1 MGSRAGMGVLR
12 AGKKGGS
19 KGVVARA
26 VREGRPRPFFIHSP
40 PGCRGEGAMPRY
52 CREPTWPSGRTG
64 KCTCQDFPRASS
76 TARCPSSWETRGRRG
91 AGAGR
96 RGSTRASGEDAT
108 AWLGPRRRLRQQREG
123 RGSDFRFGCEDRSS
137 GCHAARACPVSWA
150 AAQQPP
156 GPRRRQC
163 PPFLNQTPSTRG
175 RCWSHRRRATV
186 MGGYF

>member
-1 MGSRAGMGVLR
+1 MSPGQLMAT
-12 AGKKGGS
+12 
-19 KGVVARA
+19 A

-40 PGCRGEGAMPRY
+40 PGRRGEGGCPGTAGSPLGPQGAQESAPVRTSPERPQQHGVPAPGRRGEGAAQGPAGMAAPGPL
-52 CREPTWPSGRTG
+52 ERTLLPG
-64 KCTCQDFPRASS
+64 WD
-76 TARCPSSWETRGRRG
+76 
-91 AGAGR
+91 
-96 RGSTRASGEDAT
+96 
-108 AWLGPRRRLRQQREG
+108 PRRRLRQQREG

-137 GCHAARACPVSWA
+137 GCHAAWACPVSWA

-156 GPRRRQC
+156 GPRRRRC

>member
-1 MGSRAGMGVLR
+1 MRAGLCASRAGVVLSGVPATGSPGSHPPDLCPTACPLCMALPSRAQVRPGRRGAEPPGGPATLGSRAGMGVLR

-52 CREPTWPSGRTG
+52 CREPTRPSGRAG

-91 AGAGR
+91 AGAGG

-108 AWLGPRRRLRQQREG
+108 ARLGPTEETPAAEG
-123 RGSDFRFGCEDRSS
+123 GQG
-137 GCHAARACPVSWA
+137 V
-150 AAQQPP
+150 
-156 GPRRRQC
+156 
-163 PPFLNQTPSTRG
+163 
-175 RCWSHRRRATV
+175 
-186 MGGYF
+186 